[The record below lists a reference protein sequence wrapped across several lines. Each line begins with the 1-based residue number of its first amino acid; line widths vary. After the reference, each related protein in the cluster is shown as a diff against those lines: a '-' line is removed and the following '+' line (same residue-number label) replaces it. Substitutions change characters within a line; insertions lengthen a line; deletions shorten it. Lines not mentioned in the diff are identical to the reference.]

1 MIGVSESI
9 TLEDFLELPETKP
22 VGEYINGK
30 AFEKPMPKSRH
41 SLLQSELCMAIN
53 AVSKPLKIA
62 YAFPELRCTFNG
74 RSLVPDLAV
83 LRWENIGFDEEGVPL
98 DDVSVAPDW
107 SICILQ
113 RYANEILSPDQS
125 SNRVTANIAH
135 CVNGGCELGWLIDPN
150 DRSILVFVPNRL
162 PELYQGDDFLV
173 VLDDID
179 LR

>member
-1 MIGVSESI
+1 
-9 TLEDFLELPETKP
+9 
-22 VGEYINGK
+22 
-30 AFEKPMPKSRH
+30 
-41 SLLQSELCMAIN
+41 MAVN

-179 LR
+179 LRVSANDIFSWLKIG